1 MGRTLR
7 VGEMQLAIEGLAIA
21 RSIFSGDDASIDA
34 RVDGIRSVI
43 LDLDSD
49 EEGSLAKYSVKV
61 NELDLIA
68 GYQLWAATYD
78 ALDNALIAFEGPIV
92 RELVGPGPWGDVLD
106 ACTGTGRHLAWLVKD
121 AASATGLD
129 QSPEMLAIAKAK
141 VPGASFLL
149 GSLCDDHNGDLP
161 DASFDLI
168 VCSLALAHFPN
179 LDEPVAAL
187 ARLVRPGGRIVLS
200 DSHPLF
206 NALDGQAFFPHED
219 GSTPFVR
226 NYDHLISDYLRS
238 FRRVGLVVDECLEP
252 RLGPNDGPMNASVM
266 ASIAPD
272 AVRQAFLGLT
282 SVLAW
287 SLHRPI

>member
-21 RSIFSGDDASIDA
+21 RSIFSGNDAVIGA

-43 LDLDSD
+43 LDLDSND
-49 EEGSLAKYSVKV
+49 DGSLAKYSVSV

-68 GYQLWAATYD
+68 GYRLWAATYD
-78 ALDNALIAFEGPIV
+78 ALDNALITFEEPVV

-106 ACTGTGRHLAWLVKD
+106 ACTGTGRHLAWLVEHS
-121 AASATGLD
+121 ASVTGLD
-129 QSPEMLAIAKAK
+129 QSAEMLAIAKAK

-149 GSLCDDHNGDLP
+149 GSLCDDHDGDLP

-179 LDEPVAAL
+179 LDEPVATL

-206 NALDGQAFFPHED
+206 NALDGQAFFPHDD

-226 NYDHLISDYLRS
+226 NYDHLISDYLRA
-238 FRRVGLVVDECLEP
+238 FRRAGLVVDECLEP
-252 RLGPNDGPMNASVM
+252 RLGPHDGPMASGVM

-287 SLHRPI
+287 SLHRPV